1 MMKLFTLLFSS
12 LLGLL
17 VAAQNDDN
25 TQKQVTI
32 LAGGQGY
39 AYHGCYTETTDLFV
53 NTTSRRALDGGSNS
67 VQPDIMTVEKC
78 WEFCG
83 KGSYKYAGLEYSREC
98 WCSQT
103 LSTLSTKVSDKE
115 CDLPCDGNS
124 TQSCGGSLKLT
135 LYITSAAASL
145 AGDLSLLVTFGAVG
159 MMVFD
164 SVF

>member
-1 MMKLFTLLFSS
+1 MKLFTLLFSS

-83 KGSYKYAGLEYSREC
+83 KGSYKYAGLEYSRC
-98 WCSQT
+98 V
-103 LSTLSTKVSDKE
+103 VS
-115 CDLPCDGNS
+115 LAHFH
-124 TQSCGGSLKLT
+124 SCGVTDMCVTENAGAPKPCQPSPRRSPT
-135 LYITSAAASL
+135 RNATSPATATAPSPAAGAS
-145 AGDLSLLVTFGAVG
+145 S
-159 MMVFD
+159 
-164 SVF
+164 